1 MNAIPEQTALASLP
15 INWEAI
21 YAEVNAWRGECMH
34 HFSVVEQA
42 VTRTLL
48 ALDGAKPDNANIR
61 LRHLIGQRFE
71 DLSEAI
77 RSEGLFAEEGKA
89 AFKALEQYRE
99 RHEAF
104 RTQLCHGHVAVSVVR
119 NGDWLLVLRTLSIR
133 GRQVDA
139 GLVLLEQS
147 TAMSRLEELGRD
159 ARKLAADLGQVRK
172 AVARP
177 RTAK

>member
-1 MNAIPEQTALASLP
+1 
-15 INWEAI
+15 
-21 YAEVNAWRGECMH
+21 MH

-42 VTRTLL
+42 VTKTLL
-48 ALDGAKPDNANIR
+48 VMDAAKQDRAKIR

-71 DLSEAI
+71 DLAEAI
-77 RSEGLFAEEGKA
+77 KPEGPFGEEGKA

-99 RHEAF
+99 RHESF
-104 RTQLCHGHVAVSVVR
+104 RTQLCHGHIVVSVVR
-119 NGDWLLVLRTLSIR
+119 AGEWMLVLRTLAIR

-147 TAMSRLEELGRD
+147 TAMSRLAELSRD
-159 ARKLAADLGQVRK
+159 ARKLAADLGQVRR

-177 RTAK
+177 